1 MPTIAIDFDGTIASN
16 AFPDIKNA
24 IPNHPVIE
32 WMKRRQSKGDKFIL
46 WTCRENYGGKNF
58 PDAEY
63 RNDACR
69 FCTMNKLFF
78 DNVNSN
84 IGEYGFEQENYGRK
98 IMADFYLDDKSLP
111 FNSTGKL
118 SWLWW
123 KIYLKLVD
131 RLLDSK

>member
-1 MPTIAIDFDGTIASN
+1 MAIIAIDFDGTIAHN
-16 AFPDIKNA
+16 AFPNMNNA
-24 IPNHPVIE
+24 VPNRVVIE
-32 WMKRRQSKGDKFIL
+32 WVKRRQKKGDRFIL

-69 FCTMNKLFF
+69 FCTRNQLFF

-84 IGEYGFEQENYGRK
+84 IGEYGFEQENFGRK

-111 FNSTGKL
+111 FKPDGKF

-123 KIYLKLVD
+123 RIYLKLVD
-131 RLLDSK
+131 WVVGN